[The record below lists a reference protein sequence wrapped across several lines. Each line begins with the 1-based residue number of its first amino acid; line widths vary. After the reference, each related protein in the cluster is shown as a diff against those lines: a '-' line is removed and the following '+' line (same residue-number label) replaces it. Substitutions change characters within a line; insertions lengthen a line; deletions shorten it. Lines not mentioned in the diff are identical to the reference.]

1 MQITGGDGRR
11 RSLVGLSVRRRWA
24 GVGAAAVSLP
34 VLTVVLVNVR
44 EDLGLGSVLLLYLL
58 AIVVVCVLGGLGPGL
73 AAAGGSLFA
82 ANWFLIPPYHT
93 LAIQRRDSIVELV
106 VFGGVAVV
114 VSLTMELA
122 ARERA
127 RAGRSEH
134 EARLLSGFAAIPSA
148 ELSLPQ
154 VLEQVRAT
162 FGMTSAAL
170 VRPGRSG
177 ADDDVVTMV
186 GPAAEE
192 PPSLRVPAGDE
203 LELVAYGPTLFAE
216 DRRVLERLGAAAARA
231 WEGQQLSAQAV
242 QLAEVDRVRTALLAA
257 VGHDLRTPL
266 AGLKAAVS
274 SLRQDDVTWSPSEQA
289 ELFATIEDSADRLT
303 EIIANLLDLSRIH
316 AGALTVRI
324 GPVAVDEVVAR
335 AVLDV
340 PAGDVAMEIPDDL
353 PLVLADAGLLER
365 VVANL
370 VDNAVR
376 HGGGVGSVELS
387 AVVDGDEVLLRV
399 TDHGRGVPAEQWSR
413 MFLPFQRLGDRGTT
427 AGAGLGLAIVKGFCD
442 AMAVPVTPSRTSDG
456 GLTMTLALR
465 VGT

>member
-1 MQITGGDGRR
+1 MGITGSDRRR
-11 RSLVGLSVRRRWA
+11 RSLVGLSVGRRWA
-24 GVGAAAVSLP
+24 GVVVAAVSVPL
-34 VLTVVLVNVR
+34 LTLVLVNVR

-73 AAAGGSLFA
+73 VTAVGSLFA
-82 ANWFLIPPYHT
+82 ANWFLIPPYET
-93 LAIQRRDSIVELV
+93 LAIQSRDSIVELV

-154 VLEQVRAT
+154 VLEQVRVT
-162 FGMTSAAL
+162 FAMTSAAL

-186 GPAAEE
+186 GPATEE

-231 WEGQQLSAQAV
+231 WEGQELSAQAV

-353 PLVLADAGLLER
+353 PLVLADAGLFER

-376 HGGGVGSVELS
+376 HGGGAGSVELS
-387 AVVDGDEVLLRV
+387 AVVDGDRVLLRV
-399 TDHGRGVPAEQWSR
+399 ADHGPGVPAEQWPR

-442 AMAVPVTPSRTSDG
+442 AMAVPVTPSRTPDG
-456 GLTMTLALR
+456 GLTMTLELR